1 MYQLTQALFPTRARR
16 AVLEAFFGPGARSAT
31 VSELARRADL
41 TPRAVSVEVKRLLAA
56 GVVEVEAEGAA
67 DRVRSNPRHPA
78 ARALRELL
86 RNASSVPGRSH
97 SNPRP
102 SLAAY
107 GAPLAGV
114 EPRVEMSREAAVV
127 EALAESRRDATL
139 LRILPVVLLKNEADF
154 DWGALLELAR
164 KRKLK
169 DELGM
174 MLELT
179 AEVSGRRSL
188 RERATGLADGRRR
201 VARYL
206 PEPASDYERA
216 LADQRTPEVTRR
228 WGLRM
233 NMTEESVREFV
244 RKHLA

>member
-16 AVLEAFFGPGARSAT
+16 AVLEAFFGMDARSAT

-86 RNASSVPGRSH
+86 RKGSSVPTRALAD
-97 SNPRP
+97 PRP

-114 EPRVEMSREAAVV
+114 EPRVEMRLEPAVV

-139 LRILPVVLLKNEADF
+139 LRVLPVVLLKNEADF
-154 DWGALLELAR
+154 DWDALLEMAKR
-164 KRKLK
+164 RKLK

-179 AEVSGRRSL
+179 AEASGRQSL
-188 RERATGLADGRRR
+188 GKRATGLADRRRR
-201 VARYL
+201 VPRYL
-206 PEPASDYERA
+206 PEPASEYERK
-216 LADQRTPEVTRR
+216 LADHRTPAVARR

>member
-1 MYQLTQALFPTRARR
+1 MYQLTKALFPTRARR

-31 VSELARRADL
+31 VSELARHADL

-67 DRVRSNPRHPA
+67 DRVRPNPRHPA
-78 ARALRELL
+78 VRALRELL
-86 RNASSVPGRSH
+86 RKASSSQGGSPTD
-97 SNPRP
+97 PRP
-102 SLAAY
+102 TLRAY

-114 EPRVEMSREAAVV
+114 EPKVEMSREAAVV

-139 LRILPVVLLKNEADF
+139 LRVLPVVLLENEADL
-154 DWGALLELAR
+154 DWDALLGQAR
-164 KRKLK
+164 RRKLK

-179 AEVSGRRSL
+179 AEASGRRSL
-188 RERATGLADGRRR
+188 GERSASLADGRRR
-201 VARYL
+201 VPRYL
-206 PEPASDYERA
+206 PEPASEYERK
-216 LADQRTPEVTRR
+216 LADQRTPAVVRK

-244 RKHLA
+244 RKHVA

>member
-16 AVLEAFFGPGARSAT
+16 AVLEAFFGPGARSST

-41 TPRAVSVEVKRLLAA
+41 TPRAVSVEVRRLLAA

-86 RNASSVPGRSH
+86 RKASSDQGRSLTD
-97 SNPRP
+97 PRP
-102 SLAAY
+102 TLRAY

-127 EALAESRRDATL
+127 EALAGSRHDSTL
-139 LRILPVVLLKNEADF
+139 LRILPVVLLENEADF
-154 DWGALLELAR
+154 DWDALLAQAR
-164 KRKLK
+164 RRKLK

-179 AEVSGRRSL
+179 AKASGRPSL
-188 RERATGLADGRRR
+188 GKWAKGLADGRRR
-201 VARYL
+201 VPRYL
-206 PEPASDYERA
+206 PEPASDYERR
-216 LADQRTPEVTRR
+216 LADHRTPAVARK

>member
-1 MYQLTQALFPTRARR
+1 MLEALLPSRRPVGNRERARAPR
-16 AVLEAFFGPGARSAT
+16 RPHAPGSL
-31 VSELARRADL
+31 SQGI
-41 TPRAVSVEVKRLLAA
+41 VKRLLAA

-78 ARALRELL
+78 APALRELL
-86 RNASSVPGRSH
+86 REAASGVPGQSLAD
-97 SNPRP
+97 PRP

-127 EALAESRRDATL
+127 EALAEFRGDATL
-139 LRILPVVLLKNEADF
+139 LRVLPVVLLKNEADF
-154 DWGALLELAR
+154 DWNALLELAR

-179 AEVSGRRSL
+179 AEASGRRSL
-188 RERATGLADGRRR
+188 GKRSAGLADGRRR
-201 VARYL
+201 VPRYL
-206 PEPASDYERA
+206 PEPGSEYERA
-216 LADQRTPEVTRR
+216 LADQRTPAVARR

-233 NMTEESVREFV
+233 NMTEQSVREFV

>member
-1 MYQLTQALFPTRARR
+1 
-16 AVLEAFFGPGARSAT
+16 VLEAFFGPGARSAT

-86 RNASSVPGRSH
+86 RKASSVPGGALTD
-97 SNPRP
+97 PRP
-102 SLAAY
+102 TLRAY

-114 EPRVEMSREAAVV
+114 EPRAEMSREAALV

-139 LRILPVVLLKNEADF
+139 LRVLPVVLLKNEDYF
-154 DWGALLELAR
+154 DWNALLELAR

-179 AEVSGRRSL
+179 AKASGRQSL
-188 RERATGLADGRRR
+188 ATRATGLADGRRR
-201 VARYL
+201 VPRYL
-206 PEPASDYERA
+206 PERASDYERK
-216 LADQRTPEVTRR
+216 LADQRTPAVARR

>member
-1 MYQLTQALFPTRARR
+1 
-16 AVLEAFFGPGARSAT
+16 VLEAFFGPGARSAT

-56 GVVEVEAEGAA
+56 GVVEVEADGAA

-86 RNASSVPGRSH
+86 RKASSVPVRSVTD
-97 SNPRP
+97 PRP

-114 EPRVEMSREAAVV
+114 VPRVEMSREAATV
-127 EALAESRRDATL
+127 EALAESRRDATM
-139 LRILPVVLLKNEADF
+139 LRVLPVVLLKNEDDF
-154 DWGALLELAR
+154 DWNALLELAR

-179 AEVSGRRSL
+179 AGSSGRRSL
-188 RERATGLADGRRR
+188 ATRATGLADGRRR
-201 VARYL
+201 VPRYL
-206 PEPASDYERA
+206 PEPASAYERA
-216 LADQRTPEVTRR
+216 LADQRTPAVARR

>member
-16 AVLEAFFGPGARSAT
+16 AVLEAFFGPSARSST

-56 GVVEVEAEGAA
+56 GVVEVEADGAA
-67 DRVRSNPRHPA
+67 DRVRPNPRHPA

-86 RNASSVPGRSH
+86 RKASTVPRRSLA
-97 SNPRP
+97 NPRP

-107 GAPLAGV
+107 GA
-114 EPRVEMSREAAVV
+114 RVEMSREAAVV
-127 EALAESRRDATL
+127 EALAESRGDATL
-139 LRILPVVLLKNEADF
+139 LRVLPVVLLKNEADF
-154 DWGALLELAR
+154 DWDALLDLAR
-164 KRKLK
+164 RRKLK

-179 AEVSGRRSL
+179 AEASGRRSL
-188 RERATGLADGRRR
+188 GKRATGLADGRRR
-201 VARYL
+201 VPRYL
-206 PEPASDYERA
+206 PEPASDYERK
-216 LADQRTPEVTRR
+216 LADQRTPEVARR